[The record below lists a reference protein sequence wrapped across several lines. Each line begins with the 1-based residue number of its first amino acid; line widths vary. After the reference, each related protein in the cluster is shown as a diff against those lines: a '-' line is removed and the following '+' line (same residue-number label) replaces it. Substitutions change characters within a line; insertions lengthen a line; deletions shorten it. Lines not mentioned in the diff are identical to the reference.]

1 MTPMLASKTIVT
13 AVITLLFLLSMPVQ
27 SAEPAKTAG
36 KPAAAAPSQKKT
48 SLEFNSSAVT
58 GDLDDMIKRRRI
70 RVLVTYSKTFYFVDK
85 GTQRGTSYDL
95 FRKFEEDLNVK
106 LKSKHLRVEVVFV
119 PVSRDQL
126 LPALLA
132 GRGDIAVA
140 NLTVTEEREKL
151 VDFSV
156 PVMTNVKEIIV
167 TGPQSPAL
175 ASVDDLSGKEIFVR
189 PTSSYHQS
197 LRALNEKFEREGKSP
212 LTIRAA
218 PENLEDED
226 LLEMLNAGLVKML
239 VVDDH
244 KAVFWKQIFPNL
256 VLHPEIAVRSGG
268 KIAWAIRKDSP
279 LLKAELDAFAKQ
291 VSQGS
296 SFGNEVLKRYLKS
309 TRYVKSASAEAEMKK
324 FRALVAVFRRYGNQY
339 SIDWMLMAAQG
350 YQESRLDQQARSQ
363 VGAIGVMQVMPATGA
378 ELRVG
383 DINLE
388 ENNIHAGIKYMR
400 QVVDTFYNDPAI
412 DELNRVLF
420 AFAAYN
426 CGPGR
431 MKQLRRD
438 TEKRGLDPNVWF
450 NNVEVLAAEKVG
462 RETVTYV
469 SNIYKYYIAYKL
481 TQNEYI
487 ERRNT
492 KQEMLNQQGK

>member
-1 MTPMLASKTIVT
+1 MTPSSVAKATFGIAS
-13 AVITLLFLLSMPVQ
+13 LLFALSTTPVQ
-27 SAEPAKTAG
+27 SAEPAKAAG
-36 KPAAAAPSQKKT
+36 KPAASAPTQKKT
-48 SLEFNSSAVT
+48 SLEFNSSAFT
-58 GDLDDMIKRRRI
+58 GDLDAMIKLRRI
-70 RVLVTYSKTFYFVDK
+70 RVLVAYSKTFYFVDK

-95 FRKFEEDLNVK
+95 FRKFEEDLNTR
-106 LKSKHLRVEVVFV
+106 LKSRNLRVEVVFV
-119 PVSRDQL
+119 PISRDQL
-126 LPALLA
+126 LPALRD

-140 NLTVTEEREKL
+140 NLTVTDAREKL
-151 VDFSV
+151 VDFSA
-156 PVMTNVKEIIV
+156 PVMTNVKEIVV

-175 ASVDDLSGKEIFVR
+175 VSLDDLSGKEIFVR
-189 PTSSYHQS
+189 RTSSYHES
-197 LRALNEKFEREGKSP
+197 LLALNEKFAREGKSP
-212 LTIRAA
+212 LTIKAA

-256 VLHPEIAVRSGG
+256 VLHPDIAVRTGG
-268 KIAWAIRKDSP
+268 NIAWAIRENSP

-296 SFGNEVLKRYLKS
+296 NFGNEVLKRYLKS
-309 TRYVKSASAEAEMKK
+309 TRYVKNASADAEMKK
-324 FRALVAVFRRYGNQY
+324 FRALIGLFRRYGDQY
-339 SIDWMLMAAQG
+339 SMDWMLMAAQG

-378 ELRVG
+378 DLRVG

-400 QVVDTFYNDPAI
+400 YVVDTFYSDPAI
-412 DELNRVLF
+412 DELNKVLF

-438 TEKRGLDPNVWF
+438 TEKRGLNPNVWF
-450 NNVEVLAAEKVG
+450 NNVEILASEKVG

-469 SNIYKYYIAYKL
+469 GNIYKYYIAYKL